1 MNCKHDE
8 YFKSHQKETRD
19 KIQCF
24 ICFTRLTVYPSYTLL
39 ATHPLLSAKKNQSEV
54 NIFISNFLIS
64 SILLW
69 WLDTQVAMATLSFL
83 IFLKF
88 LGEDRPPISFP
99 CRNLS
104 DPVPMATQRCWQCRK
119 RESNTLWWWCIKQGH
134 RHNLSSSSCFTY
146 FMS

>member
-1 MNCKHDE
+1 MTNILKAI
-8 YFKSHQKETRD
+8 KRRPETKFSVSYVLLD
-19 KIQCF
+19 SLF
-24 ICFTRLTVYPSYTLL
+24 IPVTLCW